1 MAPVRPYAPNL
12 YLQEH
17 RAGCTSPKRPW
28 PRSLLVPRP
37 ESFALFDGCRL
48 SSRRGQIAD
57 SVAPRPSRHRG
68 SLSTTWYGGPGCT
81 GWRVRQR
88 AREKGQGTMQASEV
102 PRAVAAAMSTA
113 SSLDLTVDDAIVL
126 HDSNKLTLRLLPCDV
141 LARVAPIAHQIAQF
155 EVELAQRLAES
166 KSPVAALEPRVE
178 PRVYERD
185 GFVVTL
191 WTYYEPATPREVS
204 PADYANALGRLHA
217 GMRKLDVPTLHFT
230 DRVEQAQ
237 QLVASRDHTPALA
250 DADREL
256 LGDTLRSLRRVIG
269 ERGGAEQLLH
279 GEPHPGNVLTT
290 KNGLLFID
298 LETCCRG
305 PVEFDLAHAPDE
317 VSEHYPG
324 VNQGL
329 LRECRILVLAM
340 ITTWRWDRGDQ
351 LPNGRQLGTEWLSQ
365 IRAALD
371 RNGLDTH
378 G

>member
-1 MAPVRPYAPNL
+1 M
-12 YLQEH
+12 
-17 RAGCTSPKRPW
+17 
-28 PRSLLVPRP
+28 
-37 ESFALFDGCRL
+37 
-48 SSRRGQIAD
+48 
-57 SVAPRPSRHRG
+57 
-68 SLSTTWYGGPGCT
+68 
-81 GWRVRQR
+81 
-88 AREKGQGTMQASEV
+88 
-102 PRAVAAAMSTA
+102 AAAMSTA

-141 LARVAPIAHQIAQF
+141 LARVAPVAHQVAQF

-166 KSPVAALEPRVE
+166 GCPVAALEPRVD

-185 GFVVTL
+185 GFALTL

-204 PADYANALGRLHA
+204 PADYASALERLHA
-217 GMRKLDVPTLHFT
+217 GMRKLDIPAPHFT

-237 QLVASRDHTPALA
+237 QLVASRDRTPALTH
-250 DADREL
+250 ADREL

-269 ERGGAEQLLH
+269 EHSGAGQLLH

-290 KNGLLFID
+290 KNGLVFID

-305 PVEFDLAHAPDE
+305 PVEFDLAHAPEE

-324 VNQGL
+324 VDQDL

-340 ITTWRWDRGDQ
+340 IATWRWDRGDQ
-351 LPNGRQLGTEWLSQ
+351 LPNGRQLGKEWLSQ
-365 IRAALD
+365 IRAASGLK
-371 RNGLDTH
+371 RLDTP

>member
-1 MAPVRPYAPNL
+1 MDASV
-12 YLQEH
+12 
-17 RAGCTSPKRPW
+17 
-28 PRSLLVPRP
+28 VP
-37 ESFALFDGCRL
+37 C
-48 SSRRGQIAD
+48 
-57 SVAPRPSRHRG
+57 
-68 SLSTTWYGGPGCT
+68 
-81 GWRVRQR
+81 
-88 AREKGQGTMQASEV
+88 
-102 PRAVAAAMSTA
+102 AVAAAMSIA
-113 SSLDLTVDDAIVL
+113 SSCDLTVDHAILL
-126 HDSNKLTLRLLPCDV
+126 HNSNKLTLRLLPCDV
-141 LARVAPIAHQIAQF
+141 LARVAPVAHQVAQF
-155 EVELAQRLAES
+155 EIELAQRLAES
-166 KSPVAALEPRVE
+166 GCPVAALEPRVE

-185 GFVVTL
+185 GFVVTR
-191 WTYYEPATPREVS
+191 WIYYQPVTPREVS
-204 PADYANALGRLHA
+204 PADYANALERLHA
-217 GMRKLDVPTLHFT
+217 GMRRLDVPTPHFT

-237 QLVASRDHTPALA
+237 QLVANRDHTPALA

-256 LGDTLRSLRRVIG
+256 LGDTLRSLRRAIV
-269 ERGGAEQLLH
+269 ECGGAEQLLH

-290 KNGLLFID
+290 KNRLLLID

-324 VNQGL
+324 VHQDV

-371 RNGLDTH
+371 RKGLDTH